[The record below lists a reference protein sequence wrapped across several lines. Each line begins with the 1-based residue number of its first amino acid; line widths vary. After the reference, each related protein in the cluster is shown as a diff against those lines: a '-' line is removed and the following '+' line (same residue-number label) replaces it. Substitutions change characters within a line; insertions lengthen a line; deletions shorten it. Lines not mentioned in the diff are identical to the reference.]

1 MMTPPWMIEEL
12 ERRRRDREYE
22 ERPALHVELPADP
35 PQRHESEDEGEPH
48 APSRGVIV
56 IEL

>member
-12 ERRRRDREYE
+12 ERRRRELEYD
-22 ERPALHVELPADP
+22 ERPALQIELPVEP
-35 PQRHESEDEGEPH
+35 PQRRESESEPRG
-48 APSRGVIV
+48 PSRGVIV